1 MIKLIN
7 IGQLVTYDSITESMQ
22 VFEDI
27 EVIIENDIIIEIGSS
42 LRKVEDMIDCENK
55 LVTPGFVDPH
65 THPVF
70 YDTRESEF
78 QLRLQGHSY
87 EDIASLGGGIRN
99 SVSGVRNASE
109 LELIQRVKARMDT
122 SLSLGTTTIECKSG
136 YGLDTES

>member
-1 MIKLIN
+1 
-7 IGQLVTYDSITESMQ
+7 
-22 VFEDI
+22 
-27 EVIIENDIIIEIGSS
+27 
-42 LRKVEDMIDCENK
+42 MIDCENK

-87 EDIASLGGGIRN
+87 KDIAALGGGIRN

-109 LELIQRVKARMDT
+109 LELIERVKG
-122 SLSLGTTTIECKSG
+122 S
-136 YGLDTES
+136 

>member
-1 MIKLIN
+1 
-7 IGQLVTYDSITESMQ
+7 MQ
-22 VFEDI
+22 IFEDI

-78 QLRLQGHSY
+78 QLRLQGYSY
-87 EDIASLGGGIRN
+87 EVCIL
-99 SVSGVRNASE
+99 
-109 LELIQRVKARMDT
+109 
-122 SLSLGTTTIECKSG
+122 
-136 YGLDTES
+136 